1 MKAEGEWER
10 FVCSGRVQDYLDFK
24 ARETAGEAAEDR
36 QGERL
41 YAGFRGS
48 DRDGNQNDTCR

>member
-24 ARETAGEAAEDR
+24 AKETAGETAGNR

-41 YAGFRGS
+41 YAGFRSS
-48 DRDGNQNDTCR
+48 DRDGDQNDTCR